1 MASPYRDRT
10 AEFRSLSQT
19 LQKIGGIAAV
29 DHNHVQNG
37 GVSKPPPPLSSRS
50 EFNKKASLIGSGI
63 HETSQKIVRLA
74 KLAKRSSMFD
84 DPIVEIQELTSLI
97 KNDITTLNMA
107 LSDLQTL
114 QNMEIADGNYSE
126 DRVVHSTTVCDDLKS
141 KLMGATKHLQDVLTA
156 RTENIKAHEN
166 RKQMFSKSPLR
177 ENPFQRQTVP
187 VSEPPPW
194 SSSSNASGNSPPP
207 GPPSNGVQ
215 AGSQLRYIPNS
226 VTVFNSMIPF
236 IEPCKNRRRAAVDGT
251 PSQHMEMSMLQQV
264 VPRQEHYTQSRAVA
278 LQNVESTISELSG
291 IFTHLA
297 TMVAQ
302 QGELAIRIDEDMDQS
317 LSNVEGAH
325 SSLLRHLNRISSNR
339 WLLIKIFAAI
349 IFFLVIFVIFV
360 A

>member
-1 MASPYRDRT
+1 MATQYRDRT
-10 AEFRSLSQT
+10 VEFRSLSQT
-19 LQKIGGIAAV
+19 LQKIGGISAV
-29 DHNHVQNG
+29 SNANDLQNERF
-37 GVSKPPPPLSSRS
+37 SKPPPPPLSSRS

-63 HETSQKIVRLA
+63 NETSQKIVRLA

-84 DPIVEIQELTSLI
+84 DPIVEIQELTALI
-97 KNDITTLNMA
+97 KTDITTLNMA

-141 KLMGATKHLQDVLTA
+141 KLMGAAKHFQDVLTA

-166 RKQMFSKSPLR
+166 RKQIFSKSTSR
-177 ENPFQRQTVP
+177 ENLFQRQTESVT
-187 VSEPPPW
+187 EPPPW
-194 SSSSNASGNSPPP
+194 SSSSNVPESLPLSGL
-207 GPPSNGVQ
+207 PSNGVQ
-215 AGSQLRYIPNS
+215 AGSQLR
-226 VTVFNSMIPF
+226 
-236 IEPCKNRRRAAVDGT
+236 RRAAVDGT
-251 PSQHMEMSMLQQV
+251 PSHHMEMSMLQQV
-264 VPRQEHYTQSRAVA
+264 VPRQEHYSQSRAVA

-317 LSNVEGAH
+317 LANVEGAR
-325 SSLLRHLNRISSNR
+325 SALLRHLNQISSNR

-349 IFFLVIFVIFV
+349 IIFLVVFIIFV

>member
-1 MASPYRDRT
+1 
-10 AEFRSLSQT
+10 
-19 LQKIGGIAAV
+19 
-29 DHNHVQNG
+29 
-37 GVSKPPPPLSSRS
+37 
-50 EFNKKASLIGSGI
+50 
-63 HETSQKIVRLA
+63 
-74 KLAKRSSMFD
+74 MFD
-84 DPIVEIQELTSLI
+84 DPIVEIQELTALI
-97 KNDITTLNMA
+97 KTDITTLNMA

-166 RKQMFSKSPLR
+166 RKQIFSKSASG
-177 ENPFQRQTVP
+177 ENPFQRQTESVT
-187 VSEPPPW
+187 EPAPW
-194 SSSSNASGNSPPP
+194 SSSSNVSESFPLSGL
-207 GPPSNGVQ
+207 PSSGVQ
-215 AGSQLRYIPNS
+215 AGSQLR
-226 VTVFNSMIPF
+226 
-236 IEPCKNRRRAAVDGT
+236 RRPAVDGT
-251 PSQHMEMSMLQQV
+251 PSHHMEMSMLQQV
-264 VPRQEHYTQSRAVA
+264 VPRQEHYSQSRAVA

-317 LSNVEGAH
+317 LANVEGAR
-325 SSLLRHLNRISSNR
+325 SALLRHLNQISSNR

-349 IFFLVIFVIFV
+349 IFFLVVFIIFV